1 MLDWGVTETVLLVL
15 LAPLLV
21 ISALFSGSETA
32 LFGLKARHRMDLE
45 HRGGS
50 VDRTVLSLLLKPR
63 QLLITILVGNMA
75 ANITWFTIVAVLSG
89 EQPWGFGGAVVVQV
103 LGVLILVLLGEVV
116 PKVVASADTLR
127 AARLMAPPIHAIH
140 VVLLPVRRLVESIAI
155 RPLSRLA
162 GERPHD
168 ATLSDNDLDRL
179 LDHSAQLGLV
189 DVQEQR
195 FLAGI
200 LGLDRLPVQQVMTP
214 RTRMVSIARDDNPD
228 AIADAFRSSGL
239 TRLPVRGEDVDAI
252 LGMLFA
258 RDWLQAGSPS
268 DIDGLLRAPA
278 FTPAVAPVDRV
289 LHTLQQDR
297 RKTAI
302 VVDEY
307 GGTAGIVSIRDLVE
321 PLTGT
326 FDDPEAAAPS
336 ARPLGPGRWIV
347 DGMLDAATLMA
358 LAGRTIPP
366 GTTFADLIE
375 ANHPGATE
383 GTQVHLSGVR
393 LTVHHVDDE
402 GGVDT
407 VLVSRMQA
415 GDDE

>member
-32 LFGLKARHRMDLE
+32 LFGLGARHRMDLT
-45 HRGGS
+45 HSDKS
-50 VDRTVLSLLLKPR
+50 VDRAVLSLLLKPR
-63 QLLITILVGNMA
+63 QLLITVLVGNMA
-75 ANITWFTIVAVLSG
+75 ANITWFTIIAVLAG
-89 EQPWGFGGAVVVQV
+89 EQPWGLGGAVVVQV

-127 AARLMAPPIHAIH
+127 AARFIAPPLHAVH
-140 VVLLPVRRLVESIAI
+140 VVLLPLRRVVESIAI
-155 RPLSRLA
+155 RPLARLA
-162 GERPHD
+162 GDRPDD
-168 ATLSDNDLDRL
+168 AALSDNDLDRL

-200 LGLDRLPVQQVMTP
+200 LGLGRLPVQQVMTP
-214 RTRMVSIARDDNPD
+214 RTRMVSIALDDDTN
-228 AIADAFRSSGL
+228 AIADAFGRSGL
-239 TRLPVRGEDVDAI
+239 TRLPVRGEDIDAI
-252 LGMLFA
+252 VGMLFA

-268 DIDGLLRAPA
+268 DIDRLLRTPA

-289 LHTLQQDR
+289 LHTLQQNQ

-326 FDDPEAAAPS
+326 FDDLEAAAPS
-336 ARPLGPGRWIV
+336 ARPLGPGRWVV

-358 LAGRTIPP
+358 LVGRTIPP
-366 GTTFADLIE
+366 GTTFADLIT
-375 ANHPGATE
+375 ANHPDASE

-393 LTVHHVDDE
+393 LTVHHIDDE

-407 VLVSRMQA
+407 VLVSRMQP
-415 GDDE
+415 GDAQ